1 MPMSADALGVPVSQ
15 ALCRHEVGTFLK
27 ALETPDD
34 VVVACTQEKPLFEA
48 LAESKPDVAAT
59 GLRFV
64 NIRELAG
71 WGKEG
76 RKAGPKMK
84 ARLALAAL
92 PLPDPL
98 PSVSYQSQG
107 RLLVVGPGEAVRRAM
122 GLLGSASESLK
133 PTALVTDNAMPPVD
147 RRHPVLTGTLHKLE
161 GFLGRFRAEWRQGNP
176 IDLEVCTRC
185 GECVKVCPEGA
196 ITDWFQ
202 IDMSKCVSSRDC
214 QKACDAVGAI
224 RFDRNDDIR
233 SEAFDLVLDLRR
245 EPAFGQADP
254 PMGYHHLP
262 QSDPMALAQV
272 LSEIAGEV
280 GEFEKP
286 KFFRYES
293 SICAH
298 GRNGKV
304 GCSSCIDVCSTQA
317 IRSVF
322 AKGRGH
328 VEVNPNLCL
337 GCGACATVCPS
348 GAMRYAFPDVER
360 VGLELRTMLKAYREA
375 GGDAPA
381 LLIYGEEARLGGTAD
396 LLEAYG
402 QRARLGKAAGI
413 PAHVLPYAVHHAAN
427 LGMEVWLGALAYGFH
442 EVILLL
448 GPKEEKSYGAA
459 LRDQVHAATAM
470 LDILGLPKQAIRCAV
485 VNDPADLDGLW
496 TAAAPAVVREPGR
509 FAFNPDKRMALEAAL
524 DHLIRQGRV
533 QREAMPL
540 PAALPAGSPIGGLAL
555 DTSACTLCM
564 SCVGS
569 CPEGAL
575 KDGGAVPLLSF
586 IERNCV
592 QCGICV
598 QTCPERALALDP
610 RLAPLADRR
619 EPVVLHESEPF
630 CCVRCKKPF
639 ATQSAIDS
647 IFKRIGSHPAFQGAA
662 GERLKMCS
670 DCRVVD
676 MVEKEI

>member
-1 MPMSADALGVPVSQ
+1 MPVAQ
-15 ALCRHEVGTFLK
+15 ALCRHEVGHFLG
-27 ALETPDD
+27 ALDKPDD
-34 VVVACTQEKPLFEA
+34 VLVACTQEQPLFEA
-48 LAESKPDVAAT
+48 LAEGKPNIAAT

-71 WGKEG
+71 WGKHG
-76 RKAGPKMK
+76 KDAVPKIK
-84 ARLALAAL
+84 ARLAMASLPQPE
-92 PLPDPL
+92 PLPAVAYH
-98 PSVSYQSQG
+98 SVG
-107 RLLVVGPGEAVRRAM
+107 RLLVVGPGSAVGLAM
-122 GLLGSASESLK
+122 GLLGVGHEALK
-133 PTALVTDNAMPPVD
+133 PTILVTDNAPTPED
-147 RRHPVLTGTLHKLE
+147 RSHPVFTGRLEKLE
-161 GFLGRFRAEWRQGNP
+161 GHLGRFTAQWAQTNP

-224 RFDRNDDIR
+224 RFDRTGDARTD
-233 SEAFDLVLDLRR
+233 AFDIVLDLRSS
-245 EPAFGQADP
+245 PAFPQDDP

-262 QSDPMALAQV
+262 VAEPVALAR
-272 LSEIAGEV
+272 LIGRLGSEV
-280 GEFEKP
+280 GDFEKP

-304 GCSSCIDVCSTQA
+304 GCSACVDTCSTKA

-337 GCGACATVCPS
+337 GCGACSTVCPS
-348 GAMRYAFPDVER
+348 GAMRYSYPSVER
-360 VGLELRTMLKAYREA
+360 VGLELRTMLRAYQDA
-375 GGDAPA
+375 GGTSPT
-381 LLIYGEEARLGGTAD
+381 LLIYGDEERLGGTAD
-396 LLEAYG
+396 FLEDYG
-402 QRARLGKAAGI
+402 RRARLGKASGI
-413 PAHVLPYAVHHAAN
+413 PAHVLPYAVHHVAS
-427 LGMEVWLGALAYGFH
+427 LGIEVWLGALAYGFH
-442 EVILLL
+442 EVVLLL
-448 GPKEEKSYGAA
+448 GPKENASYGPVLREQAA
-459 LRDQVHAATAM
+459 MAGAM
-470 LDILGLPKQAIRCAV
+470 LEVLGLPAGAVRCVVIEQASQ
-485 VNDPADLDGLW
+485 LDGAWQQPL
-496 TAAAPAVVREPGR
+496 PAVVREGAR

-524 DHLIRQGRV
+524 DHLMRHGL
-533 QREAMPL
+533 AAAAP
-540 PAALPAGSPIGGLAL
+540 ALPASLPPGSPIGGLAL
-555 DTSACTLCM
+555 NTESCTLCM
-564 SCVGS
+564 SCVGA

-598 QTCPERALALDP
+598 QTCPEKALALDP
-610 RLAPLADRR
+610 RLSPLADRR
-619 EPVVLHESEPF
+619 EAVILHEAEPF
-630 CCVRCKKPF
+630 CCVRCNKPF
-639 ATQSAIDS
+639 ATRSAIDS
-647 IFKRIGSHPAFQGAA
+647 IFKRIGSHAAFQGAA

-676 MVEKEI
+676 MVEKEL